1 MTGSAGLNSYDDLC
15 KAAAESPQNPYG
27 FILQAMKAF
36 VCESVA
42 DTEEEGTPTP
52 QLFKNIV
59 AVIEKNEPHP
69 LLTLFDEYAGIVEDI
84 VATSF
89 NPEERTLEEF
99 VRRKVVEQTIVLT
112 TEAGNSTM
120 FD

>member
-1 MTGSAGLNSYDDLC
+1 MTGSAGLNKCNDLC

-36 VCESVA
+36 IGEQVA
-42 DTEEEGTPTP
+42 KAEEKGEPIP
-52 QLFKNIV
+52 QLLNTMV
-59 AVIEKNEPHP
+59 EVIEKNEPHP
-69 LLTLFDEYAGIVEDI
+69 LLTLFDEYAGKVEDI

-89 NPEERTLEEF
+89 NPEERTLAEF
-99 VRRKVVEQTIVLT
+99 IRRKAGEQTVFLIA
-112 TEAGNSTM
+112 EAGYSTM

>member
-1 MTGSAGLNSYDDLC
+1 MTGSVGMNRCHDLC
-15 KAAAESPQNPYG
+15 KAAAASPQNPYG
-27 FILQAMKAF
+27 FILQAMKAL

-42 DTEEEGTPTP
+42 DTEAEGTPTP

-99 VRRKVVEQTIVLT
+99 IGRKVVEETIRLIVK
-112 TEAGNSTM
+112 EVASPM